1 MTAITFSFDDA
12 QLKRA
17 LNSLKAAMDDMQPVM
32 EKIGD
37 TLQNEIRLQLGKG
50 ETPWGEPFEPLKRP
64 RKSGRYGEIP
74 LNDTRQHIYNRI
86 THVADRDSVSIG
98 MNENEDI
105 GAIHQFGGTTHH
117 AAMGWKQPF
126 KINQKTGVRRF
137 AKLKHAN
144 FIQFVS
150 HGGYDV
156 DIPARPFLPIRNDQ
170 VDLPPAWAAQ
180 VERIVKAALAE
191 ALKV

>member
-17 LNSLKAAMDDMQPVM
+17 LNSLKSAMDDMYPVM
-32 EKIGD
+32 DKIGD
-37 TLQNEIRLQLGKG
+37 ALQNEIRLQLGQG

-64 RKSGRYGEIP
+64 RKSGRWRERP
-74 LNDTRQHIYNRI
+74 LNDTRTHIYDRI
-86 THVADRDSVSIG
+86 THNADRDSVSIG

-117 AAMGWKQPF
+117 AEQSRLQGF
-126 KINQKTGVRRF
+126 KVNMKTGRSRF
-137 AKLKHAN
+137 ARTGKAN
-144 FIQFVS
+144 FEQWTS
-150 HGGYDV
+150 RGAYDV
-156 DIPARPFLPIRNDQ
+156 DIPARPFLPIRNGQ
-170 VDLPPAWAAQ
+170 VDLPPAWAAE
-180 VERIVKAALAE
+180 VEKRIKAALTE

>member
-1 MTAITFSFDDA
+1 MTAITFTFDDA

-17 LNSLKAAMDDMQPVM
+17 LASLKSAMDDMYPVM
-32 EKIGD
+32 DKIGD
-37 TLQNEIRLQLGKG
+37 ALQNEIRLQLGQG

-64 RKSGRYGEIP
+64 RKSGRWRERP
-74 LNDTRQHIYNRI
+74 LNDTRTHIYDRI
-86 THVADRDSVSIG
+86 THNADRDSVSIG

-117 AAMGWKQPF
+117 AEQSRLQGF
-126 KINQKTGVRRF
+126 KVNMKTGRSRF
-137 AKLKHAN
+137 ARTGKAN
-144 FIQFVS
+144 FEQWTS
-150 HGGYDV
+150 RGAYDV

-180 VERIVKAALAE
+180 VERIVKAALAK
-191 ALKV
+191 ALKA